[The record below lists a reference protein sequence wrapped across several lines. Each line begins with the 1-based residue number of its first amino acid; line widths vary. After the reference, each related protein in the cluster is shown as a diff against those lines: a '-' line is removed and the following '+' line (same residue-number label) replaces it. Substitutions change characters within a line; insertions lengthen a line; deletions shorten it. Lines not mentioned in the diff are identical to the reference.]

1 MRSCRPHETPA
12 RPWWPQP
19 RRRLKWGYKQ
29 VHQSGSHIVL
39 DTEEPNH
46 QRIAVPD
53 HRSLRIG
60 TLNSI
65 LRIVAAHKSV
75 TRQEILD
82 SL

>member
-1 MRSCRPHETPA
+1 MKLPRDLGGRSLAAT
-12 RPWWPQP
+12 
-19 RRRLKWGYKQ
+19 LISKWGYKQ